1 MVKKKW
7 DKRIISIQ
15 FKKFIAI
22 SFCVYVFLNTFIF
35 INRVPMTKE
44 LCECWV
50 DWTVCVE
57 SSTSWTTPPQ
67 IYPLSS
73 LSSKS
78 HVTLTYFNLGHALKS
93 QYIRNEWSNFTSIYV
108 SFSGIQLFLYGLI
121 RPATRPM
128 RQRVALFNAAY
139 FCTVTFCKSVLPH
152 FRLALTQFYLKRYNT
167 INVKN

>member
-1 MVKKKW
+1 MMVKKKW

-35 INRVPMTKE
+35 IDRVPMTKE

-93 QYIRNEWSNFTSIYV
+93 QCIRNEWSNFTSIYV
-108 SFSGIQLFLYGLI
+108 FIFWNSTISLWINKTCNKTHETKG
-121 RPATRPM
+121 
-128 RQRVALFNAAY
+128 
-139 FCTVTFCKSVLPH
+139 CTLS
-152 FRLALTQFYLKRYNT
+152 LTQLIFAQSHF
-167 INVKN
+167 VKVFCPILD